1 MPLVR
6 RSHLMI
12 WFGFMIVAAGAGV
25 ISFFAGQAH
34 IHRTGIWTVAGVDID
49 PMSPDSRQKLEAA
62 AGYWQEN
69 VLVVQAFRPD
79 GGVLQAR
86 VRYVELGASW
96 DVEKTL
102 QRVQAM
108 ARRYPVWWRIVLAS
122 TGHRVPQNIA
132 PVIGFDENILQ
143 RWLNRWRSQVEVAP
157 QDARLRYLSPS
168 RWEIVPEKTGYRLPA
183 NTEILLQDAVHRGQT
198 VCTLAMENVSPRIT
212 SAHLGEID
220 AEWTVVTTRY
230 SERERNR
237 AHNIRKAA
245 SSINGIIL
253 LPGDTFSY
261 NEVVGPRTFR
271 EGFRKA
277 PVIVK
282 GELVPGDGGG
292 VCQVSTTVYMAALQA
307 GLQIVQ
313 RSHHAFPIH
322 YAPPGLDATVVYGAI
337 DLRFRNN
344 TPCPIALVA
353 EAKNGRVVVRVL
365 GAERYRRAVKLQRV
379 VHAVIPAPVKTFAT
393 TSLPAGVRKIKDKG
407 HRGWRVSVYRII
419 EEPGKPPVREKVT
432 TDYYRPQPRI
442 VLVGQATSTRSPAQ
456 ETMPAEPHEVREQSP

>member
-1 MPLVR
+1 M
-6 RSHLMI
+6 
-12 WFGFMIVAAGAGV
+12 VAAAAAGV
-25 ISFFAGQAH
+25 VSFFVRQAD
-34 IHRTGIWTVAGVDID
+34 IHATGSWHVAVMDVS
-49 PMSPDSRQKLEAA
+49 PMSPDSRPKLEAA
-62 AGYWQEN
+62 ARRWQEN
-69 VLVVQAFRPD
+69 MLVIQVLRPD
-79 GGVLQAR
+79 GSVLRTR
-86 VRYVELGASW
+86 VRYGELGASW

-143 RWLNRWRSQVEVAP
+143 RWLNRWRSQVELAP
-157 QDARLRYLSPS
+157 QDACLRYLLPS

-183 NTEILLQDAVHRGQT
+183 NTNILLQDAVHRGQT

-212 SAHLGEID
+212 GEHLREID
-220 AEWTVVTTRY
+220 AEWTAVSTHY

-245 SSINGIIL
+245 SSINGVIL

-261 NEVVGPRTFR
+261 NQVVGPRTIR

-379 VHAVIPAPVKTFAT
+379 VHAVIPAPEKTFPT
-393 TSLPAGVRKIKDKG
+393 ISLPAGVRKVKDKG
-407 HRGWRVSVYRII
+407 QRGWRVSVYRII
-419 EEPGKPPVREKVT
+419 EEPGKPPAFEKVT

-442 VLVGQATSTRSPAQ
+442 VLVGQATSTRPPAQ

>member
-34 IHRTGIWTVAGVDID
+34 IHRTGIWTVAGVDSD
-49 PMSPDSRQKLEAA
+49 PTSPDSRQKLEAA
-62 AGYWQEN
+62 ARYWQEN

-79 GGVLQAR
+79 GRVLQAR
-86 VRYVELGASW
+86 VRYGELGASW
-96 DVEKTL
+96 DIEKTL
-102 QRVQAM
+102 QRVQTK
-108 ARRYPVWWRIVLAS
+108 ARRYPKWWRVILAA
-122 TGHRVPQNIA
+122 TGKQVSHNVH
-132 PVIGFDENILQ
+132 PVIHFNEGDLQ
-143 RWLNRWRSQVEVAP
+143 GWLKRWRSEVESAP
-157 QDARLRYLSPS
+157 QNARLRYLAPN
-168 RWEIVPEKTGYRLPA
+168 RWEIVSEKAGYRLPA
-183 NTEILLQDAVHRGQT
+183 NTSALIQEAVRGGHSVCAVTMET
-198 VCTLAMENVSPRIT
+198 VPPRIT
-212 SAHLGEID
+212 SEHLREID
-220 AEWTVVTTRY
+220 AEWTVATTRY

-245 SSINGIIL
+245 ASINGIVL

-261 NEVVGPRTFR
+261 NEVVGPRTLR

-307 GLQIVQ
+307 GLQMVQ
-313 RSHHAFPIH
+313 RSRHAFPIE
-322 YAPPGLDATVVYGAI
+322 YAPAGLDATVVYGVI

-353 EAKNGRVVVRVL
+353 EAKNGRMVVRVL

-379 VHAVIPAPVKTFAT
+379 VHAVIPAPVKTFPT
-393 TSLPAGVRKIKDKG
+393 TSLPAGVRKVKDKG
-407 HRGWRVSVYRII
+407 QRGWRVSVYRII
-419 EEPGKPPVREKVT
+419 EEPGKPPIREKVT
-432 TDYYRPQPRI
+432 TDFYRPQPRI
-442 VLVGQATSTRSPAQ
+442 VLVGQAMPIRPSAQETAPAQ
-456 ETMPAEPHEVREQSP
+456 ETQLEP